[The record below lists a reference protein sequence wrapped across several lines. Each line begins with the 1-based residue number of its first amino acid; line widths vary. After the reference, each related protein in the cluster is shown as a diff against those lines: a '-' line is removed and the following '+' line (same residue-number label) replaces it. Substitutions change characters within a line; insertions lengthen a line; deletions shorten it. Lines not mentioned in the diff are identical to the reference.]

1 MPAMQAFRSWH
12 YIRRRDCE
20 FLTWSQNHKTQIH
33 KKSRK
38 GPAATLQPRRTL
50 SLGLTESAQRA
61 RTTQTAQG
69 CGEPQKS
76 QRNASRKG
84 AKPSTSVSMQPFQ
97 NTTTYFEVRVD
108 LKTHPPKY
116 KNMMLKIISINRT
129 PCFHAAVWGGRGE
142 KQSNFHKTVQ
152 GATQPHSG
160 AW

>member
-38 GPAATLQPRRTL
+38 GPAAILQPRRTL
-50 SLGLTESAQRA
+50 SLGLAESAQRA

-76 QRNASRKG
+76 KRNASRKG

-97 NTTTYFEVRVD
+97 NTTTYFA
-108 LKTHPPKY
+108 KY
-116 KNMMLKIISINRT
+116 EYPHFVMLKIISINRT

-142 KQSNFHKTVQ
+142 KQSNFHKMVQ